1 MNRDPVLS
9 VRDLRVTL
17 DGGRQDRDRPAED
30 RPRPALRGGAPA
42 DGARGGRGLPAVRGL
57 SFDVHP
63 GEALALIGES
73 GAGKSLTTRAIL
85 GLAPHGATVTGSVRV
100 AGREVVGATPSTLR
114 ALRGRH
120 VALIPQ
126 DALSVL
132 SPVHTVGAQLVHAL
146 RSVRRLPRARAWELA
161 VAALDRVGIPDS
173 ARRARAYP
181 HEFSGGMRQR
191 AVIAMATVNEP
202 DVVFADEP
210 TTALDP
216 RAQAR
221 VLDLLDDLRA
231 DTGTAVVLV
240 THDLAAVSG
249 HADRVVVLYAG
260 RHVESG
266 PVNRVF
272 AAPRAPYTAGLLA
285 SVPPEDSA
293 DRRLPAIGGAPPSPR
308 DLTDGCAFAPRCP
321 LAADRCHTDLPEP
334 EPTGEGHLAS
344 CHRWRDLPDPAHT
357 LFAAGHT

>member
-1 MNRDPVLS
+1 MSERPVLS

-17 DGGRQDRDRPAED
+17 DGGGPRQN
-30 RPRPALRGGAPA
+30 
-42 DGARGGRGLPAVRGL
+42 RGLPAVRGL
-57 SFDVHP
+57 SFDVLP

-100 AGREVVGATPSTLR
+100 GGREAVGAAPSTLR
-114 ALRGRH
+114 ALRGRRMS
-120 VALIPQ
+120 LIPQ
-126 DALSVL
+126 DALSAL
-132 SPVHTVGAQLVHAL
+132 SPVHTVGAQLAHAL
-146 RSVRRLPRARAWELA
+146 RSVRRLSRARAWELA
-161 VAALDRVGIPDS
+161 VAALDRVGVPDA

-191 AVIAMATVNEP
+191 AVIAMVTVNEP

-216 RAQAR
+216 RAQTR

-231 DTGTAVVLV
+231 ATGTALVLV
-240 THDLAAVSG
+240 THDLASVSG

-266 PVNRVF
+266 PVEGVF

-285 SVPPEDSA
+285 SVPPPESK

-308 DLTDGCAFAPRCP
+308 DLPDGCAFAPRCP
-321 LAADRCHTDLPEP
+321 LAADPCHTDLPEP
-334 EPTGEGHLAS
+334 HPTGDDGHLVS
-344 CHRWRDLPDPAHT
+344 CHRWRDLPDPAHR
-357 LFAAGHT
+357 LFTAGSP